1 MNHQATH
8 EHEQNLVRKMN
19 ALAFDEASDCVA
31 KGNWSEAEKIL
42 DRSSLP
48 TDEVLESLLN
58 QRGETL
64 NVQVPVTSTTPR
76 KARVA

>member
-8 EHEQNLVRKMN
+8 ELTRKSN
-19 ALAFDEASDCVA
+19 NRAFDEASDCVA
-31 KGNWSEAEKIL
+31 KGNWSEAEKVL
-42 DRSSLP
+42 DRSGLP

-64 NVQVPVTSTTPR
+64 NVHVPVTSTTPR
-76 KARVA
+76 KARVV